1 MLAVVL
7 PYNLFLFPNPQ
18 NVLPLWGPRSLQ
30 QFLVHTSLMEMSAT
44 ASTTSG
50 NEQVQDDRQE
60 NEGDARPAKR
70 TRASR
75 PRNSERKKVSRAC
88 DACKEKKVRCAGTQP
103 CPRCISNKLRC
114 HYNAEHRRGK
124 PAPPQPG
131 SHISSPELSRATA
144 VSTPD
149 SQSRDQLRDD
159 VENQPGSV
167 PTLLR
172 GPSQSW
178 QGVDENRFENDY
190 IGPTSGIAFLAR
202 SQKRFQQ
209 DFVESRFTNVE
220 QSSQTSIF
228 SYGDGWFP
236 DQQENFTFPSRDEAK
251 YLLQQYFDFA
261 MPTYRFLHR
270 ETVETWFENIHGTM
284 ENDNSELIP
293 VSKAKKAVVILILG
307 TAKLYI
313 GDDMERDFENSRI
326 YYAVAERLLAN
337 ETGKVTLEAVQARLS
352 QCIYLL
358 ASSRVNNAWYVFG
371 TTAQLI
377 IALGLHRR
385 QVYQPSST
393 NQSNITLEYRKRVF
407 WSAYTL
413 DRYLSVILGRPRI
426 FRDEDIDQ
434 PLPGR
439 SESVSH
445 SSHQTGHRSK
455 NIQSV
460 DDGPI
465 FHARLAKIIGGI
477 SSELYPTNRADDGAW
492 QQSAERWTAELKGWK
507 ESLPAFL
514 NPSKVDPSMLISIF
528 QRQSTVLSL
537 AYAHALILANRP
549 SLLSN
554 FADLA
559 KRTELPQEEPSNSL
573 KECIAAAL
581 IVVDTVTDLIEE
593 KKMRHSF
600 WFTHYI
606 SFCAISALY
615 VYTIQRC
622 LLPGQLGSS
631 SPPDTHIF
639 EAAKKCQQSIEETTT
654 KTSPFRKYNI
664 ILDELKKE
672 VLQHLGPRHTE
683 TARLESSLQQR
694 TRNGQSSGSGD
705 HSMSLEPTGGTML
718 SNNLAMS
725 SAQFLSTTEDLTNDN
740 AQHLGLNP
748 LQSQYYDPNQ
758 LGISAD
764 QPFDT
769 SSGNMYFHGIHGA
782 MMGWSEFDSCALTW
796 PDAYGDLEQGY
807 EM

>member
-1 MLAVVL
+1 
-7 PYNLFLFPNPQ
+7 
-18 NVLPLWGPRSLQ
+18 
-30 QFLVHTSLMEMSAT
+30 MEMSA
-44 ASTTSG
+44 APSPILRNG
-50 NEQVQDDRQE
+50 QVEGHRHDDE
-60 NEGDARPAKR
+60 HEVRPVKR
-70 TRASR
+70 GRAPR

-103 CPRCISNKLRC
+103 CPRCISNNLRC

-131 SHISSPELSRATA
+131 THLIISPELSIITTI
-144 VSTPD
+144 STPD
-149 SQSRDQLRDD
+149 SQSRDQLQDD
-159 VENQPGSV
+159 VESRQGGV
-167 PTLLR
+167 PILSR
-172 GPSQSW
+172 GPSQNW
-178 QGVDENRFENDY
+178 QGVDENRLENDY

-202 SQKRFQQ
+202 SQRRFQQ
-209 DFVESRFTNVE
+209 DFIESRSSNVE

-236 DQQENFTFPSRDEAK
+236 NQQADFAFPSRDEAK

-270 ETVETWFENIHGTM
+270 ETVETWLDNIYDTM
-284 ENDNSELIP
+284 ENDDNEVPP
-293 VSKAKKAVVILILG
+293 VSQARKALIILILA
-307 TAKLYI
+307 TAKLYN
-313 GDDMERDFENSRI
+313 GSDMERDSAHSGV
-326 YYAVAERLLAN
+326 YYAAAEQLLTN

-358 ASSRVNNAWYVFG
+358 ASSRVNQAWYIFG

-385 QVYQPSST
+385 QVYQSSST
-393 NQSNITLEYRKRVF
+393 NQSSISLEYRKRVF

-434 PLPGR
+434 SQPER
-439 SESVSH
+439 SEIGFD
-445 SSHQTGHRSK
+445 SSNKTGIRSK
-455 NIQSV
+455 NTQSV

-477 SSELYPTNRADDGAW
+477 STDLYPTNRADDGAW
-492 QQSAERWTAELKGWK
+492 QHSAERWTSELKAWK

-549 SLLSN
+549 ALLSN
-554 FADLA
+554 FADLT

-615 VYTIQRC
+615 VYTIQQC
-622 LLPGQLGSS
+622 LVPGQAT
-631 SPPDTHIF
+631 PPKTSIF
-639 EAAKKCQQSIEETTT
+639 EAARKCQQSIEETTT
-654 KTSPFRKYNI
+654 KSSPFRKYNI

-672 VLQHLGPRHTE
+672 VLQHIGPRHIE
-683 TARLESSLQQR
+683 TARLESSSLQQH
-694 TRNGQSSGSGD
+694 TSNSQPSEPGNN
-705 HSMSLEPTGGTML
+705 SMSLEATGGTML
-718 SNNLAMS
+718 LNTLAMN
-725 SAQFLSTTEDLTNDN
+725 SARFLSTTEDLSNGTS
-740 AQHLGLNP
+740 QILGPNP
-748 LQSQYYDPNQ
+748 LQPQYYAPNQ
-758 LGISAD
+758 LTISGD
-764 QPFDT
+764 QAFDT
-769 SSGNMYFHGIHGA
+769 SSGSVYFPGIHGA

-796 PDAYGDLEQGY
+796 PDVYGGLEQGY
-807 EM
+807 EI